1 MSNMRYLVAAIKW
14 FRKSL
19 YVVSK
24 VRLAVAYV
32 VCLGDYGQLF
42 WS

>member
-1 MSNMRYLVAAIKW
+1 MSNMRYLVVAIKW
-14 FRKSL
+14 SRKSP

-24 VRLAVAYV
+24 VRLVVTYV